1 MERSPCLCVLY
12 ARGLLLGRLY
22 YSEQR
27 YAYGH
32 CAISSVF
39 SSTGVVLLLFTI
51 EDHSWHYRISLH

>member
-1 MERSPCLCVLY
+1 MRVQVQWLRTQL
-12 ARGLLLGRLY
+12 LY